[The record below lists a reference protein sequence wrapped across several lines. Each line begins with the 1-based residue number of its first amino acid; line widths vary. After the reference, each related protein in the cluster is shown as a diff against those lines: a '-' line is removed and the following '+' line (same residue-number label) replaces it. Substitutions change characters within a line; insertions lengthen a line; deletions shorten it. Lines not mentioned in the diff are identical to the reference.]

1 MTPAV
6 TGTLEMTVDWKPLP
20 VTDTV
25 YAPKGRSWNMY
36 SPALDVTVL
45 WETPVA
51 ASTASTVAP
60 GTTAPEGSVTE
71 PLMPPRNV
79 WARLAIGA
87 ASRSA
92 NTSSTT
98 VDTLRV
104 MRLNIAP
111 NLLKVQVKLW
121 FSFAQKV

>member
-6 TGTLEMTVDWKPLP
+6 TGTLETTVDWKPLP

-25 YAPKGRSWNMY
+25 YAPRGRSWNTY
-36 SPALDVTVL
+36 SPALDVMVL

-51 ASTASTVAP
+51 ASTASTFAP
-60 GTTAPEGSVTE
+60 GSTAPEGSVTT

-79 WARLAIGA
+79 WARLAIGV
-87 ASRSA
+87 ASTTA

-104 MRLNIAP
+104 MRLNMR
-111 NLLKVQVKLW
+111 VT
-121 FSFAQKV
+121 S